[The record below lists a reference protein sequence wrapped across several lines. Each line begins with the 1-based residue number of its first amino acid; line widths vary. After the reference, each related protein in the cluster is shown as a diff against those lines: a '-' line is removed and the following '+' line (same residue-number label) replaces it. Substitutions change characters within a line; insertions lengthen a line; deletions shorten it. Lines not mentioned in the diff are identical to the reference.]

1 MLLAVLLALA
11 FVLVKRQMGHTY
23 MFDSPSMDRSLIVN
37 EGCIMSMC
45 YLDVVIKER
54 TSLFWFSSRPCN
66 VQNTPTGRVFM
77 NAHIIWDDGESKIA
91 WGTREGMGYIDIE
104 RNCPN

>member
-1 MLLAVLLALA
+1 
-11 FVLVKRQMGHTY
+11 
-23 MFDSPSMDRSLIVN
+23 
-37 EGCIMSMC
+37 MSMC

-54 TSLFWFSSRPCN
+54 TSLFWFSSRPCDVKN
-66 VQNTPTGRVFM
+66 IPTGRVFM

-91 WGTREGMGYIDIE
+91 WGTREGMGYIDIQ